1 MPTSFLRS
9 LLAIMVKPTP
19 IRASTGEKEVGSSK
33 RIKKLSPVQAGQAQ
47 NPGGHCGAHV
57 GTHNHA
63 NGLTQG
69 K

>member
-33 RIKKLSPVQAGQAQ
+33 RIKKLSPSRPVKLKIQAVTVVPTLA
-47 NPGGHCGAHV
+47 PIITPIA
-57 GTHNHA
+57 
-63 NGLTQG
+63 
-69 K
+69 